1 MTRRPARLPWQS
13 GRPPANPKHIL
24 SMPTSNQNQGR
35 EHRVP
40 NLAEKFKLY
49 FQALISVSL
58 YRYGEIGNLIYTIG
72 MNTMEGV
79 VLYTMFS
86 MAQNEM
92 KVAAVLGV
100 AVKYAYPGITVIS
113 SNFTS
118 GFIDKLESATS
129 RRQQIAGLIRAQ
141 LGVGCGQALGGI
153 LLFCC
158 FPPVFK
164 FLFFSSRWHNQIL
177 VALYLLHHIFDGSAQ
192 ILEGRSWFKIIEI
205 SLRQGRRPELKEHF
219 WVIYALSQN
228 VQLILGQIFLWSSL
242 TLTTFCHQKLTSPL
256 VLGAAV
262 AGLGM
267 VVSAKFILPAAWYL
281 NYHDLRRRPY

>member
-1 MTRRPARLPWQS
+1 
-13 GRPPANPKHIL
+13 
-24 SMPTSNQNQGR
+24 MPR
-35 EHRVP
+35 ENSQASSSDHRVP

-49 FQALISVSL
+49 IQALLSVSL
-58 YRYGEIGNLIYTIG
+58 YRYGEIGNLIYTVG

-118 GFIDKLESATS
+118 GFIDKLESAPS
-129 RRQQIAGLIRAQ
+129 RRRQIAGLIRAQ
-141 LGVGCGQALGGI
+141 LGVGVGQALGGI

-164 FLFFSSRWHNQIL
+164 YLFFASPWHNQIL

-205 SLRQGRRPELKEHF
+205 SLRQGRLPELKEHF

-228 VQLILGQIFLWSSL
+228 VQLILGQLFLWSSL
-242 TLTTFCHQKLTSPL
+242 TLTTFCHQQLTSPL
-256 VLGAAV
+256 VMGAAV
-262 AGLGM
+262 VGLMM
-267 VVSAKFILPAAWYL
+267 VVCAKFILPAAWFF
-281 NYHDLRRRPY
+281 NYRDLRNHPY

>member
-1 MTRRPARLPWQS
+1 
-13 GRPPANPKHIL
+13 
-24 SMPTSNQNQGR
+24 MPTSDQNRDR

-40 NLAEKFKLY
+40 NLVEKIRLY
-49 FQALISVSL
+49 IRALLSVSL
-58 YRYGEIGNLIYTIG
+58 YRYGEIGNLIYTVG

-118 GFIDKLESATS
+118 GFIDKLESAPS

-141 LGVGCGQALGGI
+141 LGVGVGQALGGI

-164 FLFFSSRWHNQIL
+164 YLFFASRWHNQIL

-205 SLRQGRRPELKEHF
+205 SLRRGRQPELKEHF

-228 VQLILGQIFLWSSL
+228 VQLVLGQIFLWSSL

-256 VLGAAV
+256 VMGAAV
-262 AGLGM
+262 IGLMM
-267 VVSAKFILPAAWYL
+267 VVSAKFILPAAWYF
-281 NYHDLRRRPY
+281 NYRDLRTRPY